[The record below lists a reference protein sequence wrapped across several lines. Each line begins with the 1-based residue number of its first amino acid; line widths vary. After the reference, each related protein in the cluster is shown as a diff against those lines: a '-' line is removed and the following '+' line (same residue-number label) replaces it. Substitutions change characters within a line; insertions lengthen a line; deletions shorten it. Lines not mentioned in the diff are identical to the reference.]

1 MEAGWAV
8 VTIAPVF
15 LIAVG
20 GHRLLVGRWRLH
32 PLASGFLCGATAG
45 IYLFGVGELA
55 FRFSVT
61 ALLPGALFH
70 AHTFAFAMLSVV
82 ADKLVRGGDTMI
94 LHALVGSRV
103 ARLLWAAGT
112 CAVGYGLL
120 GVLLASLVN
129 RVRGRRR

>member
-1 MEAGWAV
+1 MEAVWAV
-8 VTIAPVF
+8 VTIAPAF
-15 LIAVG
+15 LIAVA
-20 GHRLLVGRWRLH
+20 GHRLLAGRWRLH

-70 AHTFAFAMLSVV
+70 AHTFAFAMLSLV
-82 ADKLVRGGDTMI
+82 ADKLVRGGDTMM
-94 LHALVGSRV
+94 LNALADSRVTRLVGV
-103 ARLLWAAGT
+103 AST
-112 CAVGYGLL
+112 CVVGYGLL
-120 GVLLASLVN
+120 GILLASLVN